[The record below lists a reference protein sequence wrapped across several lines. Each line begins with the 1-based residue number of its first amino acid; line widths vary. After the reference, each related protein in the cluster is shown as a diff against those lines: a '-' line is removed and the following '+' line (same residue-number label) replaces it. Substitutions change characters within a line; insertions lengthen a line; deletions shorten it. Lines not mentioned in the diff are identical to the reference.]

1 MKMFQKMWTK
11 TKVFVFK
18 GKFFSPQFISCASL
32 TFGGC
37 TPKRAGSLSDSSLYP
52 QGLRWCLTRSRWRL
66 FVETRMSNDDYT
78 VSNDQPMLS
87 ISIKYWKIYSRK
99 CWEFDGLQLQ
109 QDLLEPHL
117 SDLKNQLV
125 CFCFANFERA
135 ASSSLIMTR
144 EWGSEHSV

>member
-1 MKMFQKMWTK
+1 M
-11 TKVFVFK
+11 
-18 GKFFSPQFISCASL
+18 
-32 TFGGC
+32 
-37 TPKRAGSLSDSSLYP
+37 D
-52 QGLRWCLTRSRWRL
+52 
-66 FVETRMSNDDYT
+66 
-78 VSNDQPMLS
+78 
-87 ISIKYWKIYSRK
+87 
-99 CWEFDGLQLQ
+99 LQLQ